1 MKLIYIRMVVE
12 VCEDGSA
19 LSKVIIEASLLTDEE
34 KIIACELAKK
44 AHANFVKTSTGFAKY
59 GATVHDVELMRKVVG
74 DTGIGVKA
82 SGGIRSFED
91 AEKMVKAGANRIGAS
106 AGIKIV
112 KGAQSSSTNKIDS

>member
-1 MKLIYIRMVVE
+1 
-12 VCEDGSA
+12 
-19 LSKVIIEASLLTDEE
+19 
-34 KIIACELAKK
+34 
-44 AHANFVKTSTGFAKY
+44 
-59 GATVHDVELMRKVVG
+59 MRKVVG